1 MHAATLSALPVF
13 YSDKMIGQVA
23 SFSPSAAK
31 PKAVLESWLGL
42 GAPLDVREVEPVTNE
57 QLALAHDPAYIEGI
71 FVGTV
76 INGFKTKDPQLAET
90 CRYTVGAMLAAAYE
104 ALRNKAVA
112 IAPVSG
118 FHHAT
123 YDEAFGFCTFNGL
136 IVTAQVLK
144 AAGLANSIGILDC
157 DVHYGDGTYAL
168 IERFALHDWLQHY
181 TLGFQS
187 YATPECANE
196 FLSALPEIILGMRD
210 CDLILYQAGA
220 DPHIND
226 PLGGFMTKA
235 QLQCRD
241 ELVFLLCQ
249 QYGIPIA
256 WNLAGGYQRD
266 ADGGIRPVLEIH
278 DNTLMACRVFLTL
291 NAIY

>member
-1 MHAATLSALPVF
+1 MPAASYLSALPVF

-31 PKAVLESWLGL
+31 PKAVLESWLAL
-42 GAPLDVREVEPVTNE
+42 GIPLDLRDVEPVTNA

-71 FVGTV
+71 FAGTV

-90 CRYTVGAMLAAAYE
+90 CRYTVGAMLAAAHE
-104 ALRNKAVA
+104 TLRNKAVA

-136 IVTAQVLK
+136 IVTARVLK
-144 AAGLANSIGILDC
+144 AAGLVKLIGILDC
-157 DVHYGDGTYAL
+157 VVHYGDGTHAL
-168 IERFALHDWLQHY
+168 ITHFGLQDWLQHY

-187 YATPECANE
+187 YATPECADK
-196 FLSALPEIILGMRD
+196 FLSSLPAVIDGMRD

-226 PLGGFMTKA
+226 PLGGFMTTA
-235 QLQCRD
+235 QLQYRD

-291 NAIY
+291 NAI